1 MRPKKKW
8 GQNFLRNRG
17 AAEKIVAAVDAQP
30 DEVVLEIGAGEGVL
44 TSLLVERYPG
54 RVTAVEID
62 PSLVASLRTRFGSAL
77 DVIEGDALEVPL
89 PTRPFRA
96 VGNLPY
102 NVGTPILRR
111 VIADPNFKRAVF
123 MLQKEVADRLVAKP
137 STHAYGYLTLYT
149 QLFASAK
156 ILMTLEPK
164 SFYPPP
170 KVRSAVVVLDR
181 AGNAHANPTSLLEL
195 ISASFRMRR
204 KKLTSNLLH
213 LTSFSRDILIAAMIK
228 AHVSSDARAEELSL
242 AQFEALANELTRE
255 VP

>member
-77 DVIEGDALEVPL
+77 DVIEGDVLEVPL

-111 VIADPNFKRAVF
+111 VIANPNFKRAVF

-137 STHAYGYLTLYT
+137 STPAYGYLTLYT
-149 QLFASAK
+149 QVFASAK
-156 ILMTLEPK
+156 ILMTLAAK
-164 SFYPPP
+164 NICSMSSSGTIRAATRHRGHCHSFQ
-170 KVRSAVVVLDR
+170 KTKNAIRDVVIIVAVT
-181 AGNAHANPTSLLEL
+181 ATP
-195 ISASFRMRR
+195 
-204 KKLTSNLLH
+204 
-213 LTSFSRDILIAAMIK
+213 
-228 AHVSSDARAEELSL
+228 
-242 AQFEALANELTRE
+242 
-255 VP
+255 